1 MMMSIQAA
9 FYEGNKRIT
18 VGTGSRREPGPEE
31 VEIKVG
37 FAGICGT
44 DLHIYHGNMD
54 HRVNMPQVIG
64 HEMSGVVERT
74 GAQVTAFKPGD
85 KVTVMPLDSCGECP
99 ACKDGCSHIC
109 HNLKFMGIE
118 TDGAFQSFWTV
129 PAKTLHRLPEELSLK
144 YGALIEP
151 LAVACHDVRL
161 GKVTT
166 GDQVVVIGGGPIGT
180 LIAMVAKAAGAIVT
194 VAEIN
199 PYRLKLLQQLGLETC
214 NSKEQD
220 LAEYVQKVTGGRGA
234 DVVFEV
240 TSSLAGAEVM
250 TKLPKVR
257 GTIVIVGIFS
267 KPVPVDLHRFFWREL
282 KLIGARVYEHED
294 FEKAIALAAGG
305 ELALDQIISEVYP
318 LNEIQAGF
326 QQMESGSG
334 AMKVLIRCN
343 EGMQ

>member
-1 MMMSIQAA
+1 MDIQAA
-9 FYEGNKRIT
+9 FYKGNKSIT
-18 VGTGSRREPGPEE
+18 VGTIARREPGPQE
-31 VEIKVG
+31 VEIRVG
-37 FAGICGT
+37 YAGICGT
-44 DLHIYHGNMD
+44 DLHIYHGHMD
-54 HRVNMPQVIG
+54 HRVTMPQVIG
-64 HEMSGVVERT
+64 HEMSGVVERI

-85 KVTVMPLDSCGECP
+85 KVTVIPLDSCGECP
-99 ACKDGCSHIC
+99 ACQDGCSHIC

-161 GKVTT
+161 GNVTA

-199 PYRLKLLQQLGLETC
+199 PYRLTLLQQLDLNTC
-214 NSKEQD
+214 NSKEVD

-250 TKLPKVR
+250 TKLPKAR

-282 KLIGARVYEHED
+282 KLVGARVYEHED

-305 ELALDQIISEVYP
+305 ELALDPIISEVYP

-326 QQMESGSG
+326 EQMESGSG